1 MDTRKRNISLRAKIL
16 LAGVVILCILIIC
29 ACAIIGFQVYQVNIK
44 QYDRTSS
51 QQFSLIEQT
60 IMLFMQNNKN
70 TAKVLAEHPIVQVA
84 DTSLNNYTTT
94 KQNMILKNVP
104 KGEIE
109 QDMVTLFKRVYNG
122 YSDIAEV
129 FFGSKWGGF
138 ASSWDD
144 TVSAGFDPRKRIWY
158 QQAEAAGGDTVVTPA
173 YMSTIG
179 APVICFSRQVLSPE
193 GRFIGNLGLEVK
205 LEQLTS
211 FIDSIKVGKA
221 GYVMLFQNDGTILA
235 DPMHRDL
242 VFTKLDSTG
251 NQYLKHFQDIGI
263 ETKVVTI
270 DNIQCGYGFLLLMN

>member
-94 KQNMILKNVP
+94 KQNMILKNVS

-109 QDMVTLFKRVYNG
+109 
-122 YSDIAEV
+122 
-129 FFGSKWGGF
+129 
-138 ASSWDD
+138 
-144 TVSAGFDPRKRIWY
+144 
-158 QQAEAAGGDTVVTPA
+158 
-173 YMSTIG
+173 
-179 APVICFSRQVLSPE
+179 
-193 GRFIGNLGLEVK
+193 
-205 LEQLTS
+205 
-211 FIDSIKVGKA
+211 
-221 GYVMLFQNDGTILA
+221 
-235 DPMHRDL
+235 
-242 VFTKLDSTG
+242 
-251 NQYLKHFQDIGI
+251 
-263 ETKVVTI
+263 
-270 DNIQCGYGFLLLMN
+270 